1 MSKTLNTTINTNEPM
16 SSGTLKQNTRLN
28 ENESDFKTSSDAF
41 EQHLAENR
49 SHAENKE
56 NFEANMVQNKHNI
69 ILNDLP
75 MEKANEPSM
84 NTTFTSV
91 RRESLTRPLNP
102 QSLRRTSLNNMT

>member
-28 ENESDFKTSSDAF
+28 ENESEIKTYSDDF
-41 EQHLAENR
+41 EQHIGENR
-49 SHAENKE
+49 SHTENKE
-56 NFEANMVQNKHNI
+56 NLDANVVQNKQTM
-69 ILNDLP
+69 LNDLP
-75 MEKANEPSM
+75 MEKVNVPIM
-84 NTTFTSV
+84 NKTFNSL